1 MDLPENEE
9 VLNGGNINKV
19 VKVGGTVRRTA
30 ASNPYVHELLTHL
43 EQVGYPNSPRYIGID
58 EEGREI
64 LSYLE
69 GVVPGNDYPD
79 IEKYMWSDE
88 TLTELAR
95 LLRSYH
101 DATAGFI
108 PSVHSTNEYPDI
120 SLHEV
125 VCHNDGALYNIVF
138 KEERP
143 VGIIDFDMAGPGPRI
158 WDIVYTLY
166 TSIPLA
172 SFSPSEEDRAV
183 VQYKREEHASVRRR
197 RIELFF
203 HSYGMDVP
211 IDLKRWVI
219 SRIKGM
225 CTTLSERAASGELAF
240 IKLVEE
246 GHLAHYMKEVKFLEE
261 HFDDWC

>member
-1 MDLPENEE
+1 VPEHEE
-9 VLNGGNINKV
+9 VLTGGNINNV

-30 ASNPYVHELLTHL
+30 ASNLYVHELLTYL
-43 EQVGYPNSPRYIGID
+43 EQVGYPNSPRYMGID
-58 EEGREI
+58 EQGREI

-79 IEKYMWSDE
+79 IDMYMWSDE
-88 TLTELAR
+88 TLVELAR

-108 PSVHSTNEYPDI
+108 PSVQSTNEYPEL

-125 VCHNDGALYNIVF
+125 ACHNDAALYNIVF
-138 KEERP
+138 KDNQP
-143 VGIIDFDMAGPGPRI
+143 VGLIDFDMAGPGPRI
-158 WDIVYTLY
+158 WDIAYTLY
-166 TSIPLA
+166 TSIPLS

-183 VQYKREEHASVRRR
+183 VQYKREDHAAIRRR

-211 IDLKRWVI
+211 IDLNRWVI
-219 SRIKGM
+219 SRIKCM
-225 CTTLSERAASGELAF
+225 CTTLSERAESGDIAF
-240 IKLVEE
+240 VRLVEE
-246 GHLAHYMKEVKFLEE
+246 GHLVHYENEVRFLEE
-261 HFDDWC
+261 HFDEWWY